1 MAEAIR
7 DSKDWRRSTFCE
19 AGACVEVAQDG
30 DLVLMRDSKDTSRPF
45 LGFDRAT
52 WADFIAEIENG
63 SLRHL

>member
-1 MAEAIR
+1 LAEAIG
-7 DSKDWRRSTFCE
+7 DTKNWRRSTFC
-19 AGACVEVAQDG
+19 ADGACVEVAQDG
-30 DLVLMRDSKDTSRPF
+30 DRVLMRDSKDTSQPF